1 MKIDTARVREILHD
15 RQLVPDTCQAAFVV
29 GSSAR
34 GWGNEKS
41 DIDIYLVSG
50 EPWSGPEMIDVSVP
64 LRPAT
69 VGWHTFFADNR
80 GCDLAYWLDDQVDQM
95 LAKISWDAFDRAR
108 AASGDALTVREEV
121 FLERVTTCLP
131 LIGEDWVARRRAEV
145 GASAFR
151 SILVTRSLGQADRAV
166 EDSLGQLE
174 GGDPHSAVL
183 SARIALHH
191 TVDALLEE
199 QGNYGSEP
207 PKWQAR
213 RFRETSPAT
222 LSFARYWELE
232 TMREYNPDDPSR
244 WINEVLTLCQDL
256 ALKIEV

>member
-1 MKIDTARVREILHD
+1 MKIDTARALEILHD

-34 GWGNEKS
+34 GWGNKKS
-41 DIDIYLVSG
+41 DIDIYLVSK

-69 VGWHTFFADNR
+69 IGWHTFFADNR
-80 GCDLAYWLDDQVDQM
+80 SFDLAYWLDDQVDQM
-95 LAKISWDAFDRAR
+95 MGKVSWDAFDRVR
-108 AASGDALTVREEV
+108 AASGDALAVKEEIL
-121 FLERVTTCLP
+121 LERVTTCLP
-131 LIGEDWVARRRAEV
+131 LIGEDWLTRRRAEV
-145 GASAFR
+145 DASAFR
-151 SILVTRSLGQADRAV
+151 SILVTRSLGKADGAV
-166 EDSLGQLE
+166 DDSLGQLE
-174 GGDPHSAVL
+174 SGDPHSAVL

-213 RFRETSPAT
+213 RFRETSPTT
-222 LSFARYWELE
+222 LSFAKYWKLV